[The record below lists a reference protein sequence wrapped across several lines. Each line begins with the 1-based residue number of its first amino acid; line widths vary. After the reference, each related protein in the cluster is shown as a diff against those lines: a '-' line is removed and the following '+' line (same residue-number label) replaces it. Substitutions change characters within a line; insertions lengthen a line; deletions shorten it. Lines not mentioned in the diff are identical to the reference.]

1 MTNIYSFYYNKKIMK
16 KIYNIL
22 IISILCISNAWSQ
35 DSLKNN
41 SSDKTDEIIEIKIN
55 RLNNESISR
64 VIKDA
69 AKVGKG
75 VEVDISNLDKKSIEK
90 AIESAIAKNST
101 FNKNYRLSFDENWQQ
116 DNSSTE
122 DNPIE
127 KKKNI
132 TKTFTVDSKD
142 KLSINNQHGDVKV
155 ELWEKNEIKV
165 DITIIGYGSS
175 DAKAQELLDNVEI
188 TDKREGDKISF
199 KTFIDSDNNNWNWGN
214 NWSWNG
220 KKDDESCN
228 CPKTKKG
235 VEVNY
240 TIHMPRTNALTVSNK
255 YGKTIIPQFDA
266 PLRVTSNYGSFT
278 SDRLKGID
286 KDIFVQYGSGNIKQ
300 MDDGDLQISYS
311 KLNVDKADNLKLK
324 NNYGSVTLDDINN
337 LDGTFQYSS
346 GKIGRIN
353 ETGKLNI
360 SYSDG
365 VQLSE
370 MVKTLKSL
378 DIRSNYTAVKL
389 PVNGDCNADFEVTTT
404 YANFRYPTG
413 KVTFTVN
420 PDEND
425 DDDRKMGWQP
435 TKTYK
440 GKIGKGSNTKIT
452 IKTNYAGVKFMEK

>member
-1 MTNIYSFYYNKKIMK
+1 MKI
-16 KIYNIL
+16 IYNIL
-22 IISILCISNAWSQ
+22 AISILCISNAWSQ
-35 DSLKNN
+35 DSLKN
-41 SSDKTDEIIEIKIN
+41 KYLKIEE
-55 RLNNESISR
+55 NES
-64 VIKDA
+64 VH
-69 AKVGKG
+69 
-75 VEVDISNLDKKSIEK
+75 NLIEK
-90 AIESAIAKNST
+90 RTTESVEHSKKRVEDLMNELRASSKNRSFSYVIPRPPMPPLPPFELHN
-101 FNKNYRLSFDENWQQ
+101 FNKNEN
-116 DNSSTE
+116 SE

-127 KKKNI
+127 KKKSL
-132 TKTFTVDSKD
+132 TKSFTVNAKD
-142 KLSINNQHGDVKV
+142 RLSISNQHGDVKI
-155 ELWEKNEIKV
+155 ELWDKNEIKV
-165 DITIIGYGSS
+165 DITITGYGSS
-175 DAKAQELLDNVEI
+175 EAKAQQLIDNVEI

-199 KTFIDSDNNNWNWGN
+199 KTFIDTDENTWSWGNNWNWN
-214 NWSWNG
+214 S
-220 KKDDESCN
+220 KKDDENCN
-228 CPKTKKG
+228 CPKAKKG
-235 VEVNY
+235 VEINY
-240 TIHMPRTNALTVSNK
+240 NVYMPRTNALSVSNK

-266 PLRVTSNYGSFT
+266 PLKVTSNYGSFT

-286 KDIFVQYGSGNIKQ
+286 KDIFVQYGSSNIKQ
-300 MDDGDLQISYS
+300 MDDGDLFIAYS
-311 KLNVDKADNLKLK
+311 KLNIDKADNLKLK

-370 MVKTLKSL
+370 MAKTLKSL
-378 DIRSNYTAVKL
+378 HINSNYTAVRL

-413 KVTFTVN
+413 KVSFTVN

-425 DDDRKMGWQP
+425 DDDRKTGMGWHP

>member
-1 MTNIYSFYYNKKIMK
+1 MKI
-16 KIYNIL
+16 IYNIL

-35 DSLKNN
+35 DSLKNK
-41 SSDKTDEIIEIKIN
+41 SSKIEIEE
-55 RLNNESISR
+55 NEYI
-64 VIKDA
+64 
-69 AKVGKG
+69 
-75 VEVDISNLDKKSIEK
+75 
-90 AIESAIAKNST
+90 
-101 FNKNYRLSFDENWQQ
+101 NKNNTQLQDIKRSVENSRLRIENLKNELRATSRNQSFAYSFPTPPMPPMPPSNFQNFDRN
-116 DNSSTE
+116 DNSE

-127 KKKNI
+127 KKKTI
-132 TKTFTVDSKD
+132 TKTFNVDSKD
-142 KLSINNQHGDVKV
+142 RLNISNQHGDVKI
-155 ELWEKNEIKV
+155 ELWDKNEIKV
-165 DITIIGYGSS
+165 DIIIIGYGATES
-175 DAKAQELLDNVEI
+175 KAQQLIDNVEI

-199 KTFIDSDNNNWNWGN
+199 KTFIDSDNSSWNWGN
-214 NWSWNG
+214 NWSWSG
-220 KKDDESCN
+220 KKDDENCN
-228 CPKTKKG
+228 CPKAKKG
-235 VEVNY
+235 VEINY
-240 TIHMPRTNALTVSNK
+240 NVYMPRTNALSVSNK

-266 PLRVTSNYGSFT
+266 PLKVTSNYGSFT
-278 SDRLKGID
+278 SDRLKGLD
-286 KDIFVQYGSGNIKQ
+286 KDIFVQYGTGNIKQ

-360 SYSDG
+360 TYSDG

-378 DIRSNYTAVKL
+378 DIKSNYTPIKL
-389 PVNGDCNADFEVTTT
+389 PVNGDVNADFEVTTT

-425 DDDRKMGWQP
+425 DDDRKMGWQA

-440 GKIGKGSNTKIT
+440 GKIGKGSGTKIT

>member
-1 MTNIYSFYYNKKIMK
+1 M
-16 KIYNIL
+16 

-35 DSLKNN
+35 DSLKNKL
-41 SSDKTDEIIEIKIN
+41 SDRKDGNIEIHINKGNLIKNLEEVQNNLNAVARITSIN
-55 RLNNESISR
+55 RSYR
-64 VIKDA
+64 R
-69 AKVGKG
+69 
-75 VEVDISNLDKKSIEK
+75 NLEG
-90 AIESAIAKNST
+90 
-101 FNKNYRLSFDENWQQ
+101 NWQQ
-116 DNSSTE
+116 DNSTE

-127 KKKNI
+127 KKKTI

-142 KLSINNQHGDVKV
+142 RLSINNQHGDVKI
-155 ELWEKNEIKV
+155 ELWDKNEIKV
-165 DITIIGYGSS
+165 DITITGYGSS
-175 DAKAQELLDNVEI
+175 EAKAQELIDNVEI

-199 KTFIDSDNNNWNWGN
+199 KTFIDTDENPWSWGHGWN
-214 NWSWNG
+214 WNG
-220 KKDDESCN
+220 KKDDS
-228 CPKTKKG
+228 PKAKKG
-235 VEVNY
+235 VEINY
-240 TIHMPRTNALTVSNK
+240 NVYMPRTNALSVSNK

-266 PLRVTSNYGSFT
+266 PLKVTSNYGSFT
-278 SDRLKGID
+278 SDRLKGLD
-286 KDIFVQYGSGNIKQ
+286 KDIFVQYGSSNIKQ

-370 MVKTLKSL
+370 MAKTLKSL
-378 DIRSNYTAVKL
+378 YINSNYTAVRL

-425 DDDRKMGWQP
+425 DDDRKTGMGWHP

-440 GKIGKGSNTKIT
+440 GKIGKGSGTKIT

>member
-1 MTNIYSFYYNKKIMK
+1 MKI
-16 KIYNIL
+16 IYNIL
-22 IISILCISNAWSQ
+22 IISILCIPNAWSQ
-35 DSLKNN
+35 DSLQHKYL
-41 SSDKTDEIIEIKIN
+41 KIETEE
-55 RLNNESISR
+55 NESIHNLILKGHSSVEHSKKR
-64 VIKDA
+64 VEQLRNELRA
-69 AKVGKG
+69 
-75 VEVDISNLDKKSIEK
+75 
-90 AIESAIAKNST
+90 SARN
-101 FNKNYRLSFDENWQQ
+101 RSFSYLIPTPSLPLLPPMPPTNFQNFDRN
-116 DNSSTE
+116 DSSE

-142 KLSINNQHGDVKV
+142 RLSINNQHGDVKI

-165 DITIIGYGSS
+165 DITITGYGSTE
-175 DAKAQELLDNVEI
+175 AKAQELIDNVEV
-188 TDKREGDKISF
+188 TDKRDGDKISF
-199 KTFIDSDNNNWNWGN
+199 KTFISYDNNNLNWGN

-220 KKDDESCN
+220 RRDNEHS
-228 CPKTKKG
+228 PKTKKG
-235 VEVNY
+235 IEVNY
-240 TIHMPRTNALTVSNK
+240 TVYMPRTNALSVSNK

-266 PLRVTSNYGSFT
+266 PLKVTSNYGSFT
-278 SDRLKGID
+278 SDRLKGIN
-286 KDIFVQYGSGNIKQ
+286 KDIFVQYGSSNIKQ
-300 MDDGDLQISYS
+300 MDDGDLEISYS
-311 KLNVDKADNLKLK
+311 KLNIDKADNLKLK

-370 MVKTLKSL
+370 MAKTLKSL
-378 DIRSNYTAVKL
+378 HINSNYTAVRL

-425 DDDRKMGWQP
+425 DDDRKTGMGWHP

>member
-1 MTNIYSFYYNKKIMK
+1 M
-16 KIYNIL
+16 
-22 IISILCISNAWSQ
+22 IISILCVSNAWSQ
-35 DSLKNN
+35 DSLQNKYLRIETQSESIHNLLERHSTESVEHSKKRVEGLLN
-41 SSDKTDEIIEIKIN
+41 ELRASSRNRSFSYVVPMPPMPPLPPMPPIKYQYSDRSDK
-55 RLNNESISR
+55 S
-64 VIKDA
+64 
-69 AKVGKG
+69 
-75 VEVDISNLDKKSIEK
+75 
-90 AIESAIAKNST
+90 
-101 FNKNYRLSFDENWQQ
+101 
-116 DNSSTE
+116 E
-122 DNPIE
+122 DNPFE
-127 KKKNI
+127 KKKTL
-132 TKTFTVDSKD
+132 TKTFTVNSKD
-142 KLSINNQHGDVKV
+142 RLSINNQHGDVKI
-155 ELWEKNEIKV
+155 ELWDKNEIKV
-165 DITIIGYGSS
+165 DIIITGYGSS
-175 DAKAQELLDNVEI
+175 EAKAQELIDDVEI

-199 KTFIDSDNNNWNWGN
+199 KTFITYDNNNLNWGN

-220 KKDDESCN
+220 RKDDSN
-228 CPKTKKG
+228 SLKTKRG
-235 VEVNY
+235 IEVNY
-240 TIHMPRTNALTVSNK
+240 NVYMPRTNALSVSNK

-266 PLRVTSNYGSFT
+266 PLKVTSNYGSFT
-278 SDRLKGID
+278 SDRLKGLD

-300 MDDGDLQISYS
+300 MDDGDLEIAYS
-311 KLNVDKADNLKLK
+311 KLNIDKADNLKLK

-360 SYSDG
+360 TYSDG

-370 MVKTLKSL
+370 ITKSLKSL

-389 PVNGDCNADFEVTTT
+389 PVNGDVNADFEVTTT

>member
-1 MTNIYSFYYNKKIMK
+1 MK
-16 KIYNIL
+16 TIYNIL

-35 DSLKNN
+35 DSLQNKYLR
-41 SSDKTDEIIEIKIN
+41 IETENKSIHN
-55 RLNNESISR
+55 LLELHSTESIERSR
-64 VIKDA
+64 
-69 AKVGKG
+69 KG
-75 VEVDISNLDKKSIEK
+75 VEELQKELK
-90 AIESAIAKNST
+90 ASAKN
-101 FNKNYRLSFDENWQQ
+101 RSFSFAVPMPPLPPMPPLEFQNFDRS
-116 DNSSTE
+116 DNSE

-127 KKKNI
+127 KKKTL
-132 TKTFTVDSKD
+132 TKTFTVNSKD
-142 KLSINNQHGDVKV
+142 RLSINNQHGDVKI

-165 DITIIGYGSS
+165 DITIIGYGTTE
-175 DAKAQELLDNVEI
+175 AKAQQFIDNVEI

-199 KTFIDSDNNNWNWGN
+199 KTFIDSDNSSWNWGN

-220 KKDDESCN
+220 KKDDENCN
-228 CPKTKKG
+228 CPKAKKG
-235 VEVNY
+235 VEINY
-240 TIHMPRTNALTVSNK
+240 NVYMPRTNALSVSNK

-266 PLRVTSNYGSFT
+266 PLKVTSNYGSFT
-278 SDRLKGID
+278 SDRLKGLD
-286 KDIFVQYGSGNIKQ
+286 KDIFVQYGTGNIKQ

-311 KLNVDKADNLKLK
+311 KLNIDKADNLKLK

-360 SYSDG
+360 TYSDG

-370 MVKTLKSL
+370 MSKTLKSL
-378 DIRSNYTAVKL
+378 DIKSNYTPIKL
-389 PVNGDCNADFEVTTT
+389 PVNGDVNADFEVTTT

-425 DDDRKMGWQP
+425 DDDRKMGWQS

-440 GKIGKGSNTKIT
+440 GKIGKGSGTKIT

>member
-1 MTNIYSFYYNKKIMK
+1 MK
-16 KIYNIL
+16 TIYNIL
-22 IISILCISNAWSQ
+22 IISILCISNALSQ
-35 DSLKNN
+35 DSLQNKYLR
-41 SSDKTDEIIEIKIN
+41 IETQS
-55 RLNNESISR
+55 ESIH
-64 VIKDA
+64 
-69 AKVGKG
+69 
-75 VEVDISNLDKKSIEK
+75 NLLERHSTESIEHSK
-90 AIESAIAKNST
+90 RRVEELQKELSTSSKNRSFSYT
-101 FNKNYRLSFDENWQQ
+101 VPRPPLPPMPPSEYQNFDRSNKS
-116 DNSSTE
+116 E

-127 KKKNI
+127 KKKTL

-142 KLSINNQHGDVKV
+142 RLSISNQHGDVKI
-155 ELWEKNEIKV
+155 ELWDKNEIKV
-165 DITIIGYGSS
+165 DITITGYGSTE
-175 DAKAQELLDNVEI
+175 AKAQQLIDNVEI
-188 TDKREGDKISF
+188 TDKREDGKISF
-199 KTFIDSDNNNWNWGN
+199 KTLIDTDENPWSWGHGWN
-214 NWSWNG
+214 WNG
-220 KKDDESCN
+220 KKDDENTKS
-228 CPKTKKG
+228 KKG
-235 VEVNY
+235 VEINY
-240 TIHMPRTNALTVSNK
+240 NVYMPRTNALSVSNK

-266 PLRVTSNYGSFT
+266 PLKVTSNYGSFT
-278 SDRLKGID
+278 ADRLKGLD

-311 KLNVDKADNLKLK
+311 KLNIDKADNLKLK

-370 MVKTLKSL
+370 MAKTLKSL
-378 DIRSNYTAVKL
+378 HINSNYTAVRL

-425 DDDRKMGWQP
+425 DDDRKTGMGWHP

>member
-1 MTNIYSFYYNKKIMK
+1 MK
-16 KIYNIL
+16 TIYNIL
-22 IISILCISNAWSQ
+22 IINILFISNAWSQ
-35 DSLKNN
+35 DSLKTNFPERK
-41 SSDKTDEIIEIKIN
+41 DKKIEIRIDKRELIKNLEEVQNNLNAVAKTTTIN
-55 RLNNESISR
+55 RNYR
-64 VIKDA
+64 R
-69 AKVGKG
+69 
-75 VEVDISNLDKKSIEK
+75 NLDG
-90 AIESAIAKNST
+90 
-101 FNKNYRLSFDENWQQ
+101 NWQQ
-116 DNSSTE
+116 DNENSE
-122 DNPIE
+122 ENPIE
-127 KKKNI
+127 KKKTL
-132 TKTFTVDSKD
+132 TKTFTVNSKD
-142 KLSINNQHGDVKV
+142 RLSISNQHGDVKI

-165 DITIIGYGSS
+165 DIIITGYGITE
-175 DAKAQELLDNVEI
+175 AKAQELIDNVNI

-199 KTFIDSDNNNWNWGN
+199 KTFIDTDENPWSWGHGWN
-214 NWSWNG
+214 WNG
-220 KKDDESCN
+220 KKDEEN
-228 CPKTKKG
+228 PRAKKG
-235 VEVNY
+235 VEINY
-240 TIHMPRTNALTVSNK
+240 NVFMPRTNALSVSNK

-266 PLRVTSNYGSFT
+266 PLKVTSNYGSFT
-278 SDRLKGID
+278 SDRLKGLD

-324 NNYGSVTLDDINN
+324 NIYGSVTLDDINN

-370 MVKTLKSL
+370 MAKTLKSL

-420 PDEND
+420 PDENE
-425 DDDRKMGWQP
+425 DDRKIGTDWHP

>member
-1 MTNIYSFYYNKKIMK
+1 MK
-16 KIYNIL
+16 TIYNIL
-22 IISILCISNAWSQ
+22 IISILGVSNAWSQ
-35 DSLKNN
+35 DSLKN
-41 SSDKTDEIIEIKIN
+41 KYLKIEIEE
-55 RLNNESISR
+55 NESIHNLLERKSTNSTENSKKR
-64 VIKDA
+64 VEGLLNELRA
-69 AKVGKG
+69 
-75 VEVDISNLDKKSIEK
+75 S
-90 AIESAIAKNST
+90 AKNRS
-101 FNKNYRLSFDENWQQ
+101 YSYSFPTPPMPPLPPMPPFENQNF
-116 DNSSTE
+116 DRSHNSE

-127 KKKNI
+127 KKKTI
-132 TKTFTVDSKD
+132 TKTFNVDSKD
-142 KLSINNQHGDVKV
+142 RLSISNQHGDVKI
-155 ELWEKNEIKV
+155 ELWDKNEIKV
-165 DITIIGYGSS
+165 DITITGYGTSE
-175 DAKAQELLDNVEI
+175 AKAQELIDNVEI
-188 TDKREGDKISF
+188 TDKREGGKISF
-199 KTFIDSDNNNWNWGN
+199 KTFIDSDNNSWSWGN

-220 KKDDESCN
+220 KKDDENCN
-228 CPKTKKG
+228 CPKAKKG
-235 VEVNY
+235 VEINY
-240 TIHMPRTNALTVSNK
+240 NVYMPRTNALSVSNK

-266 PLRVTSNYGSFT
+266 PLKVTSNYGSFT
-278 SDRLKGID
+278 SDRLKGLD
-286 KDIFVQYGSGNIKQ
+286 KDIFVQYGSSNIKQ

-370 MVKTLKSL
+370 MSKTLKSL
-378 DIRSNYTAVKL
+378 HINSNYTAVKL

-413 KVTFTVN
+413 KVTFSVN

-425 DDDRKMGWQP
+425 DDDRKMGWQS

>member
-1 MTNIYSFYYNKKIMK
+1 MK

-22 IISILCISNAWSQ
+22 IINILCFSNAWSQ
-35 DSLKNN
+35 DTLKNK
-41 SSDKTDEIIEIKIN
+41 SSKIEIEESEYIN
-55 RLNNESISR
+55 RSNTNDNSQLQELRGR
-64 VIKDA
+64 VERSER
-69 AKVGKG
+69 G
-75 VEVDISNLDKKSIEK
+75 VENQRNELSSSMGNRSF
-90 AIESAIAKNST
+90 SYST
-101 FNKNYRLSFDENWQQ
+101 SPSYSYSYPGNGSYSRN
-116 DNSSTE
+116 DNSE
-122 DNPIE
+122 DTPIE

-132 TKTFTVDSKD
+132 TKTFSVDSKD

-165 DITIIGYGSS
+165 DITITGYGSS

-220 KKDDESCN
+220 KKDDENCN

-278 SDRLKGID
+278 SDRLKGLD
-286 KDIFVQYGSGNIKQ
+286 KDIFVQYGTGNIKQ

-370 MVKTLKSL
+370 MAKTLKSL

-404 YANFRYPTG
+404 YANFRYPSG

>member
-1 MTNIYSFYYNKKIMK
+1 MK
-16 KIYNIL
+16 KIFNIL

-35 DSLKNN
+35 DSLKVI
-41 SSDKTDEIIEIKIN
+41 SGEHWEAQSDHGTEKASQVFIIDSKNKSIVIRKNDEIYVN
-55 RLNNESISR
+55 S
-64 VIKDA
+64 
-69 AKVGKG
+69 
-75 VEVDISNLDKKSIEK
+75 KKSKTINDMNIATVWAK
-90 AIESAIAKNST
+90 TNKKIAESESLT
-101 FNKNYRLSFDENWQQ
+101 QET
-116 DNSSTE
+116 TE

-127 KKKNI
+127 KKKVIN
-132 TKTFTVDSKD
+132 KSFTVDAKD
-142 KLSINNQHGDVKV
+142 KLSINNQHGEVKV
-155 ELWEKNEIKV
+155 ELWNKNEIKV
-165 DITIIGYGSS
+165 DISITSYASS
-175 DAKAQELLDNVEI
+175 DKKAQELIDNVEI
-188 TDKREGDKISF
+188 IDKREDGKISF
-199 KTFIDSDNNNWNWGN
+199 KTLIDSDNDSWSWGN
-214 NWSWNG
+214 NWSWKSSD
-220 KKDDESCN
+220 KKEENCN
-228 CPKTKKG
+228 CPANKKG

-240 TIHMPRTNALTVSNK
+240 MIYMPRTNALSVSNK
-255 YGKTIIPQFDA
+255 YGKIHIAQFAA
-266 PLRVTSNYGSFT
+266 PLRVTSNYGSFV
-278 SDRLKGID
+278 SDRLTGAD
-286 KDIFVQYGSGNIKQ
+286 KDIFVQYGSSSIKQ

-311 KLNVDKADNLKLK
+311 KLNIDKADNLKLK

-370 MVKTLKSL
+370 LSKTLKTL

-389 PVNGDCNADFEVTTT
+389 PVNGDVNADFEVTTT
-404 YANFRYPTG
+404 YANFKYPQG

-420 PDEND
+420 PDDND
-425 DDDRKMGWQP
+425 DDDRKMGWQS

>member
-1 MTNIYSFYYNKKIMK
+1 MRIS
-16 KIYNIL
+16 YNIL

-35 DSLKNN
+35 DSLKKAPAKIEIEESEYINKSIPDNFILQELRGRVEVSRQRIESLKDELSSSMRNRSYSISPSYSYSYPGNGSSSGNNN
-41 SSDKTDEIIEIKIN
+41 S
-55 RLNNESISR
+55 
-64 VIKDA
+64 
-69 AKVGKG
+69 
-75 VEVDISNLDKKSIEK
+75 
-90 AIESAIAKNST
+90 
-101 FNKNYRLSFDENWQQ
+101 
-116 DNSSTE
+116 E

-127 KKKNI
+127 KKKTI
-132 TKTFTVDSKD
+132 TKSFTVDAKD
-142 KLSINNQHGDVKV
+142 KLAINNQHGEVKV
-155 ELWEKNEIKV
+155 ELWNKNEIKV
-165 DITIIGYGSS
+165 DITITGYGNSEK
-175 DAKAQELLDNVEI
+175 KAQELLDNVEI
-188 TDKREGDKISF
+188 IDKREGEKISF
-199 KTFIDSDNNNWNWGN
+199 KTLIDSDNDSWSWGN
-214 NWSWNG
+214 NWSWKSSD
-220 KKDDESCN
+220 KKDENCN
-228 CPKTKKG
+228 CPVTKKG

-240 TIHMPRTNALTVSNK
+240 MIYMPRTNSLSVSNK
-255 YGKTIIPQFDA
+255 YGKTIIAQFAA

-278 SDRLKGID
+278 SDRLTGAD
-286 KDIFVQYGSGNIKQ
+286 KDIFVQYGSSNIKQ
-300 MDDGDLQISYS
+300 MDDGDLHIAYS
-311 KLNVDKADNLKLK
+311 KLTIDKADNLKLT

-353 ETGKLNI
+353 ETGKLSI

-370 MVKTLKSL
+370 LSKTLKSL

-389 PVNGDCNADFEVTTT
+389 PVNGDVNADFEVTTT
-404 YANFRYPTG
+404 YANFRYPQG

-425 DDDRKMGWQP
+425 DDDRKMGWQS

>member
-1 MTNIYSFYYNKKIMK
+1 MKI
-16 KIYNIL
+16 IYNIL
-22 IISILCISNAWSQ
+22 IISILCISNTWSQ
-35 DSLKNN
+35 DSLQNKYLR
-41 SSDKTDEIIEIKIN
+41 IETQS
-55 RLNNESISR
+55 ESIHNLLERHGTESVEHSKKR
-64 VIKDA
+64 VEGLLNELRASARNRSFSHVVPRPPMSPLSPMPPMPPI
-69 AKVGKG
+69 
-75 VEVDISNLDKKSIEK
+75 EYQNLDRTEKS
-90 AIESAIAKNST
+90 
-101 FNKNYRLSFDENWQQ
+101 
-116 DNSSTE
+116 E

-127 KKKNI
+127 KKRTL

-142 KLSINNQHGDVKV
+142 RLSISNQHGDVKI
-155 ELWEKNEIKV
+155 ELWDKNEIKV
-165 DITIIGYGSS
+165 DITIIGYGTSES
-175 DAKAQELLDNVEI
+175 KAQELIDNVEI

-199 KTFIDSDNNNWNWGN
+199 KTFIDSDNSSWNWGN
-214 NWSWNG
+214 NWSWSG
-220 KKDDESCN
+220 KKDDENCN
-228 CPKTKKG
+228 CPKAKKG
-235 VEVNY
+235 VEINY
-240 TIHMPRTNALTVSNK
+240 NVYMPRTNALSVSNK

-266 PLRVTSNYGSFT
+266 PLKVTSNYGSFT
-278 SDRLKGID
+278 SDRLKGLD
-286 KDIFVQYGSGNIKQ
+286 KDIFVQYGTGNIKQ

-404 YANFRYPTG
+404 YANFRYPLG

>member
-1 MTNIYSFYYNKKIMK
+1 MKI
-16 KIYNIL
+16 IYNIL
-22 IISILCISNAWSQ
+22 IISILYISNAWSQ
-35 DSLKNN
+35 DSLKN
-41 SSDKTDEIIEIKIN
+41 KYLKIEE
-55 RLNNESISR
+55 NESIHQLLERHGTGSVEHSKQR
-64 VIKDA
+64 VEGLLNELRA
-69 AKVGKG
+69 
-75 VEVDISNLDKKSIEK
+75 S
-90 AIESAIAKNST
+90 AKN
-101 FNKNYRLSFDENWQQ
+101 RSFSHVVPIPQLPPLPPMPPIEYQNLGR
-116 DNSSTE
+116 SEKSE
-122 DNPIE
+122 DNPFE
-127 KKKNI
+127 KKKTI
-132 TKTFTVDSKD
+132 AKTFTVDSKD
-142 KLSINNQHGDVKV
+142 RLSINNQHGDVKII
-155 ELWEKNEIKV
+155 LWDRNEIKV
-165 DITIIGYGSS
+165 DVTIIGYGSS
-175 DAKAQELLDNVEI
+175 ESKAQELIDNVEI

-199 KTFIDSDNNNWNWGN
+199 KTFIDTDENPWSWGHGWN
-214 NWSWNG
+214 WNG
-220 KKDDESCN
+220 KKDDETI
-228 CPKTKKG
+228 KAKKG
-235 VEVNY
+235 VEINY
-240 TIHMPRTNALTVSNK
+240 NVYMPRTNALTVSNK

-266 PLRVTSNYGSFT
+266 PLKITSNYGSFT

-286 KDIFVQYGSGNIKQ
+286 KDIFVQYGSSNIKQ

-311 KLNVDKADNLKLK
+311 KLNIDKADNLKLK

-370 MVKTLKSL
+370 MAKTLKSL
-378 DIRSNYTAVKL
+378 HINSNYTAVKL

-425 DDDRKMGWQP
+425 DDDRKTGMGWHP